1 MIDLQ
6 LIVVLIKVVFFGEN
20 DINLDNLV
28 IILDGCL

>member
-20 DINLDNLV
+20 DINLDNVV